1 MKKAVFS
8 LLLFAILPQS
18 GITQGVRIHN
28 GFMKAEDFLHM
39 STDSRRDYAM
49 GIVDGMLLAPAFG
62 APDKGQKVQS
72 FGACIE
78 GMDDSQ
84 VAAIIEKFLRDR
96 PERWN
101 ERLNLVVFAAMME
114 ACSKK

>member
-62 APDKGQKVQS
+62 APTKDRRSSPSGPVLRAWTIPRSRRSSKSS
-72 FGACIE
+72 FEIVLSAGTSA
-78 GMDDSQ
+78 
-84 VAAIIEKFLRDR
+84 
-96 PERWN
+96 
-101 ERLNLVVFAAMME
+101 
-114 ACSKK
+114 